1 MKAAFQRTVDLD
13 IPLDAQ
19 WGDIDIMDR
28 FLPPTSL
35 LSQLSKLSNCT
46 NSFRF
51 LDFTYDPESFAG
63 LPGFVRDIQGQGYK

>member
-1 MKAAFQRTVDLD
+1 MDLG

-28 FLPPTSL
+28 FLHVSAQ
-35 LSQLSKLSNCT
+35 S
-46 NSFRF
+46 SFRW

-63 LPGFVRDIQGQGYK
+63 LPDFVRGIQEEGYKYQSCHH